1 MLTLYTA
8 DTPNGHK
15 ATIALQELELAH
27 EVKLIDLNAGEQ
39 HRDDFAAM
47 SPNHKIPLLVDDG
60 RAIFESGAILIHLA
74 DKAGRLLPADGAA
87 RSEVLQWLFMQVG
100 SVGPMLGQLWWFRH
114 AGKDND
120 QALQRYGR
128 EVRRLYGVYDQHLAA
143 HDWLAGGAYSIADIA
158 TWPWLASHR
167 ELGIDMADYP
177 HVAQWLARI
186 GARDAVRRGVAQTR
200 PEAACAARCDG
211 GGTAAGPLAQAAEV
225 DGGGAPAAAAG
236 DRSGHRSGQ

>member
-15 ATIALQELELAH
+15 ATIALQELELPHAVH
-27 EVKLIDLNAGEQ
+27 LVDLDAGEQ
-39 HRDDFAAM
+39 HSAEFAAM

-74 DKAGRLLPADGAA
+74 DQAGRLLPAAGAA

-100 SVGPMLGQLWWFRH
+100 STGPMLGQLWWFRH
-114 AGKDND
+114 AGKDNE

-128 EVRRLYGVYDQHLAA
+128 EVRRLYGVYDQRLATQA
-143 HDWLAGGAYSIADIA
+143 WLAGGAYSIADIA
-158 TWPWLASHR
+158 TWPWLASHH

-177 HVAQWLARI
+177 QVAGWLARI
-186 GARDAVRRGVAQTR
+186 GARDAVRRGVAQTKR
-200 PEAACAARCDG
+200 VAACA
-211 GGTAAGPLAQAAEV
+211 V
-225 DGGGAPAAAAG
+225 DGAANPAPDARRANGGAA
-236 DRSGHRSGQ
+236 SGSV

>member
-27 EVKLIDLNAGEQ
+27 ELKLVDLNAGEQ
-39 HRDDFAAM
+39 HSDAFAAM

-60 RAIFESGAILIHLA
+60 RAIFESGAILVHLA
-74 DKAGRLLPADGAA
+74 DTAGRLLPAGGAA

-114 AGKDND
+114 AGKDNE

-128 EVRRLYGVYDQHLAA
+128 EVRRLYGVYDQRLAA
-143 HDWLAGGAYSIADIA
+143 RDWLAADMYSIADIA
-158 TWPWLASHR
+158 TWPWLASHH
-167 ELGIDMADYP
+167 ELGIDMAAYP
-177 HVAQWLARI
+177 HVAGWLARI

-200 PEAACAARCDG
+200 PMAACAADG
-211 GGTAAGPLAQAAEV
+211 AV
-225 DGGGAPAAAAG
+225 
-236 DRSGHRSGQ
+236 

>member
-15 ATIALQELELAH
+15 ATIALQELELPYALTL
-27 EVKLIDLNAGEQ
+27 VDLNAGEQ
-39 HRDDFAAM
+39 HRDAFAAM

-74 DKAGRLLPADGAA
+74 DKAGRLLPAEGAA

-114 AGKDND
+114 TAKQTGVDNE

-128 EVRRLYGVYDQHLAA
+128 EARRLYGVYDQRLAA
-143 HDWLAGGAYSIADIA
+143 QEWLAGGAYSIADIA
-158 TWPWLASHR
+158 TWPWLASHQ
-167 ELGIDMADYP
+167 ELGIDMAGYP
-177 HVAQWLARI
+177 HVAQWLARL
-186 GARDAVRRGVAQTR
+186 GARDAVRRGVALTK
-200 PEAACAARCDG
+200 PG
-211 GGTAAGPLAQAAEV
+211 AAGR
-225 DGGGAPAAAAG
+225 GA
-236 DRSGHRSGQ
+236 

>member
-27 EVKLIDLNAGEQ
+27 DVKLVDLNAGEQ
-39 HRDDFAAM
+39 HHETFAAM

-114 AGKDND
+114 MGKESGNHNE

-128 EVRRLYGVYDQHLAA
+128 EVRRLYGVYDQRLAA
-143 HDWLAGGAYSIADIA
+143 HEWLAGGAYSIADIA
-158 TWPWLASHR
+158 TWPWLASHH

-177 HVAQWLARI
+177 QVANWLARI

-200 PEAACAARCDG
+200 RVAACA
-211 GGTAAGPLAQAAEV
+211 V
-225 DGGGAPAAAAG
+225 DGGV
-236 DRSGHRSGQ
+236 